1 MLYAYLCRSTFPTM
15 TAYVSDWMYEVVV
28 ENMPLIL
35 KIPI

>member
-1 MLYAYLCRSTFPTM
+1 MLYAYLCRSTFPTTM
-15 TAYVSDWMYEVVV
+15 TYVSDWMYEVVV